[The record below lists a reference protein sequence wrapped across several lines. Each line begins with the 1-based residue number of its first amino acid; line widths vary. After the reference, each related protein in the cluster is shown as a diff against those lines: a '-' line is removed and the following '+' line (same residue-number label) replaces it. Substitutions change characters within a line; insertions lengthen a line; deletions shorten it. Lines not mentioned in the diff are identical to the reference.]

1 MRLQL
6 AIDVLTSEEAL
17 RLAQETRK
25 YIDIIEIG
33 TPLIKHEGVRLISLM
48 KALFPEKTLLV
59 DLKSMDV
66 GEYEADFCFEAG
78 ADIVTVLGAADLKT
92 IEGTI
97 RSAKRHHGE
106 VVVDMISVEDK
117 VSRAK
122 AVQKMGADY
131 VGIHSGIDQQNA
143 GHSPLEDLKLLSD
156 KVDIPLAV
164 AGGINLETLDDIV
177 ECDPEIVVVGGAIT
191 GAKNPKKMARKI
203 AKRLGKHG

>member
-6 AIDVLTSEEAL
+6 AIDVLGSEEAL
-17 RLAQETRK
+17 RLAQATRK
-25 YIDIIEIG
+25 HIDIIEIG
-33 TPLIKHEGVRLISLM
+33 TPLIKHEGIRLISLM

-78 ADIVTVLGAADLKT
+78 ADIVTVLGAADLRT

-122 AVQKMGADY
+122 AAQKMGADY

-143 GHSPLEDLKLLSD
+143 GHSPLEDLKLLSG

-177 ECDPEIVVVGGAIT
+177 HYSPEIVVVGGAIT

-203 AKRLGKHG
+203 AKRLGKH